1 MITGKE
7 PKFKEGQ
14 IVICII
20 NSRAT
25 LTIGKEYKI
34 KGMMI
39 DEDYRDEDY
48 MDLVIDNDDNIEY
61 WYDSERFM
69 TKDEFRDITLN
80 QILK

>member
-1 MITGKE
+1 MIVPKE

-14 IVICII
+14 IVICVI
-20 NSRAT
+20 NSRAS

-34 KGMMI
+34 KSVMV
-39 DEDYRDEDY
+39 DEDY
-48 MDLVIDNDDNIEY
+48 MDLVLNNDDNLEY

-69 TKDEFRDITLN
+69 SKDEFRDITLN

>member
-1 MITGKE
+1 MITKKE
-7 PKFKEGQ
+7 PKFKQGQ

-34 KGMMI
+34 KGVMI
-39 DEDYRDEDY
+39 DEND
-48 MDLVIDNDDNIEY
+48 MDLVIDNDDNVEY

-69 TKDEFRDITLN
+69 AKDEFRDITLN

>member
-1 MITGKE
+1 MITEKE

-34 KGMMI
+34 KEVMI
-39 DEDYRDEDY
+39 DEDYT
-48 MDLVIDNDDNIEY
+48 DLVIDNDDNIEY

>member
-1 MITGKE
+1 MINPKE

-14 IVICII
+14 VVICVI

-34 KGMMI
+34 KGVWI
-39 DEDYRDEDY
+39 DEDY

-61 WYDSERFM
+61 YYDSERFM
-69 TKDEFRDITLN
+69 SKDEFRDITLS

>member
-39 DEDYRDEDY
+39 DEDY

-61 WYDSERFM
+61 WYDSDRFM

>member
-34 KGMMI
+34 KGMMEGMI
-39 DEDYRDEDY
+39 DEDY

>member
-1 MITGKE
+1 MITEKE

-34 KGMMI
+34 KGVMI
-39 DEDYRDEDY
+39 DEDYT
-48 MDLVIDNDDNIEY
+48 DLVIDNDDNIEY
-61 WYDSERFM
+61 WYDSDRFM

>member
-1 MITGKE
+1 MINPKE

-14 IVICII
+14 VVICVI
-20 NSRAT
+20 NSRTT

-34 KGMMI
+34 KRVMI
-39 DEDYRDEDY
+39 DEDF
-48 MDLVIDNDDNIEY
+48 MDLVIDNDNNIEY

-69 TKDEFRDITLN
+69 SKDEFRDITLS